1 MRLRHQRSHRATRSG
16 GWIDDQADG
25 LISAAFCCYGDS
37 APDRMVYPAA
47 AATGGG
53 GGLQAGAPFGQ
64 HGRAKGMK
72 MRLRFVVALVAIAC
86 AASAAGN
93 SLDSGYL
100 TS

>member
-1 MRLRHQRSHRATRSG
+1 
-16 GWIDDQADG
+16 
-25 LISAAFCCYGDS
+25 
-37 APDRMVYPAA
+37 MVYPAA
-47 AATGGG
+47 AATGG

-93 SLDSGYL
+93 SLDSGYFYQL
-100 TS
+100 NNAQGGGDPPTSIEFQ